1 MDIRV
6 TTSGNDVSVTFSGE
20 MHVEEAAKFR
30 EDMLELIKKG
40 AKQFELD
47 MSQLKYI
54 DSSGLGVL
62 VALHKRA
69 REHGGQ
75 VTIKGVNGSVKQ
87 LFELTRLTKVF
98 TILP

>member
-1 MDIRV
+1 MDIQV
-6 TTSGNDVSVTFSGE
+6 TTTGNHVTVAFSGE

-30 EDMLELIKKG
+30 EDMLELIKKSSIY
-40 AKQFELD
+40 FVLD
-47 MSQLKYI
+47 MTRLKYI

-69 REHGGQ
+69 LEHGGQ